1 MFKSAKQDKF
11 SINFSTRFIY
21 TAERELV
28 AE

>member
-11 SINFSTRFIY
+11 GVNFSTRFIY
-21 TAERELV
+21 TVERELV